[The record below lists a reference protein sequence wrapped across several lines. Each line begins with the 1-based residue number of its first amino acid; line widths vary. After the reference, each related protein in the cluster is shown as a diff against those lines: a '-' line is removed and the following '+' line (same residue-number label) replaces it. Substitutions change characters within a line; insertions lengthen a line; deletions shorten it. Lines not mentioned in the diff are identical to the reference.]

1 MTHVVVIGAG
11 IGGLA
16 TALRLLHHGYRVTV
30 VESLNRLGGRAG
42 VLQLG
47 PYRFDTGPTLI
58 TLPSLLDEL
67 CRLAG
72 TTLDD
77 ELRLVRLAP
86 AYRILFSDG
95 DYFDYW
101 GEAERDE
108 AEVARFSPD
117 AVPGFR
123 QFLRATQRI
132 YERAFEDL
140 AHVPFDKLASFVRIL
155 PELLALRAHESVYR
169 FVGRYVREPHL
180 RMVFSFHPLFIGGNP
195 LRASAIYSIVP
206 YLERREGVFFAHGGM
221 ASVVALLGRL
231 VRRLGGTIQLNA
243 PVERLLTNGRGQ
255 VIGVGLADGR
265 TVAADA
271 VVANSDV
278 ATTIFELL
286 PAAERPR
293 LLAAWLRRARYSMS
307 CYLLFL
313 GIDRQFEQLRHHTI
327 IMPLDFEQQLRELFD
342 GDGTLSELAFYLHA
356 PARTDPTFAPPAH
369 ESLYVLVPVPH
380 LGRTGPW
387 SADQQRRF
395 RERVLTTLEDVHG
408 LHGLSRAIQ
417 VSSEWTP
424 VDFWKVLRSF
434 NGAAFSLEPTL
445 LQSAY
450 FRPHNRSG
458 IPGLYFV
465 GAGTHPGA
473 GIPGVLLSAAV
484 TTRVLREDI
493 PPSKSVIS
501 IVNSRLGEVEVH
513 IDAQ

>member
-1 MTHVVVIGAG
+1 VTHVLVIGAG

-16 TALRLLHHGYRVTV
+16 TAIRLLHHGYRVTV
-30 VESLNRLGGRAG
+30 VESLDRLGGRAG
-42 VLQLG
+42 VLELG

-67 CRLAG
+67 CCLAG

-77 ELRLVRLAP
+77 ELRLVRLTP

-95 DYFDYW
+95 ACFDYW

-117 AVPGFR
+117 AVLGFR
-123 QFLRATQRI
+123 RLLTATQRI

-140 AHVPFDKLASFVRIL
+140 ARIPFDRLTTFLRIL
-155 PELLALRAHESVYR
+155 PELLAVRAHESVYR
-169 FVGRYVREPHL
+169 FVGRFLREPHL

-206 YLERREGVFFAHGGM
+206 YLERREGVFFAIGGM
-221 ASVVALLGRL
+221 ASVVALLGQL
-231 VRRLGGTIQLNA
+231 VQRLGGTIRLNA
-243 PVERLLTNGRGQ
+243 PVERLLTNGHGR
-255 VIGVGLADGR
+255 VTGVVLADG
-265 TVAADA
+265 TQLAADA

-278 ATTIFELL
+278 ATTILELL

-307 CYLLFL
+307 CYLLYL

-327 IMPLDFEQQLRELFD
+327 IMPLDYEQQLRELFD
-342 GDGTLSELAFYLHA
+342 GNGTLSELAFYLHA
-356 PARTDPTFAPPAH
+356 PARTDPTFAPPGH
-369 ESLYVLVPVPH
+369 ESLYILVPVPH
-380 LGRTGPW
+380 LGKTGPW
-387 SADQQRRF
+387 SEDQQHRF
-395 RERVLTTLEDVHG
+395 RERVLTTLEYVHG
-408 LHGLSRAIQ
+408 LEGLGPAIR
-417 VSSEWTP
+417 VAREWTP
-424 VDFWKVLRSF
+424 MHFWKVLRSF
-434 NGAAFSLEPTL
+434 KGAAFSLEPTL
-445 LQSAY
+445 LQSAF
-450 FRPHNRSG
+450 FRPHNRAG

-484 TTRVLREDI
+484 TTRVLCEDI
-493 PPSKSVIS
+493 PPSKNVSLM
-501 IVNSRLGEVEVH
+501 VNVRQRAIGGR
-513 IDAQ
+513 INAK